1 MAAMSSVLFAAIV
14 DTLLP
19 GGEVA
24 DDVSLPPA
32 SAIIDAGQPL
42 PPEIMAAAGAGFA
55 GLDAAGREVLL
66 AEIAL
71 ALPMHWQ
78 ALLKA
83 VLENYYSDPRILRAF
98 HWRAEPPQPGGHEL
112 PECDWSILDQVKARK
127 PFWR

>member
-1 MAAMSSVLFAAIV
+1 MSSILCAAIV

-24 DDVSLPPA
+24 DDVSLPPG
-32 SAIIDAGQPL
+32 SAIIDADRLL
-42 PPEIMAAAGAGFA
+42 PAEIIAAAGAGFA
-55 GLDAAGREVLL
+55 GMDAAGREVLL

-83 VLENYYSDPRILRAF
+83 VLEAYYSDPRILRAF
-98 HWRAEPPQPGGHEL
+98 HWRAEPPQPEGHDL

>member
-1 MAAMSSVLFAAIV
+1 MAAMSSVLCAAII
-14 DTLLP
+14 DTMVP

-32 SAIIDAGQPL
+32 SAIIDADRLLQ
-42 PPEIMAAAGAGFA
+42 PEIVAAAGAGFA
-55 GLDAAGREVLL
+55 GLDAAGREALL

-71 ALPMHWQ
+71 ALPTQWQ

-83 VLENYYSDPRILRAF
+83 VLETYYSDPRILRAF
-98 HWRAEPPQPGGHEL
+98 HWRAEPPQPEGHDL
-112 PECDWSILDQVKARK
+112 PDCNWSILDQVKARR

>member
-1 MAAMSSVLFAAIV
+1 MSSILCAAIV

-19 GGEVA
+19 GGEVT
-24 DDVSLPPA
+24 DNVSLPTA
-32 SAIIDAGQPL
+32 SAIIDADRLL

-55 GLDAAGREVLL
+55 GLDAAGREARL

-83 VLENYYSDPRILRAF
+83 VLENYYSDPCILRAF
-98 HWRAEPPQPGGHEL
+98 RWRAEPPQPGGHDL
-112 PECDWSILDQVKARK
+112 PEVDWSILDQVKARK